1 MYNSFQRHLFNGQH
15 QQILISSWLSK
26 TYSNKLVIISNCMMC
41 NDGASHQLHALHS
54 AINVQYISDLIAKLY
69 DCSVSHHQ
77 QILVHRHNIKTIL
90 VVFFITNVAAFFLQV
105 TRVFFFLTMQSSSAY
120 YKIADSQLVQ
130 YDEQISYSRFDI
142 ENECS
147 GTNYL

>member
-15 QQILISSWLSK
+15 QKILVSSWLSK
-26 TYSNKLVIISNCMMC
+26 TSSNKLVLISNCMMFK
-41 NDGASHQLHALHS
+41 DGASHQPHALHS

-90 VVFFITNVAAFFLQV
+90 VGFFYNKCCCIFPSSNTC
-105 TRVFFFLTMQSSSAY
+105 FFFLTLQSSSAY

-130 YDEQISYSRFDI
+130 NDEQISYSRFDI